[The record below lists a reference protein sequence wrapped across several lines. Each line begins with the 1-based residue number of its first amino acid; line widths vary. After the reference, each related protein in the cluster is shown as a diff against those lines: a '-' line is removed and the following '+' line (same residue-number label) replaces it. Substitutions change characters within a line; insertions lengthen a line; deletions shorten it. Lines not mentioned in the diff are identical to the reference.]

1 MSDDDTPSS
10 PPSSSPPSS
19 SPPSSAAPTVLHAT
33 TVARRSASAGWRGVL
48 LQGRSGVGKSD
59 LALRAATAD
68 WRIVADDRSLVFRS
82 GAGLF
87 ARAPKTIAG
96 LVEARGLGVL
106 PIRRLEVVQ
115 VVLVIDCVEQ
125 ANRLERVPEWDM
137 VEILGVCLPSIG
149 LFARE
154 ASAVAKLGMA
164 LDVAERRFDSR
175 FQERI

>member
-1 MSDDDTPSS
+1 MSDGD
-10 PPSSSPPSS
+10 PPLPP
-19 SPPSSAAPTVLHAT
+19 PAAAPPIILHAT
-33 TVARRSASAGWRGVL
+33 TLARRSVTKGWRGVL
-48 LQGRSGVGKSD
+48 LRGPSGVGKSD
-59 LALRAATAD
+59 LALRAAAAG
-68 WRIVADDRSLVFRS
+68 WRLVADDRSLVFRS

-106 PIRRLEVVQ
+106 PMRRLAFAQ
-115 VVLVIDCVEQ
+115 LVLAIDCVEQ
-125 ANRLERVPEWDM
+125 ANGLERVPEWDM
-137 VEILGVCLPSIG
+137 VDLLGVCLPRIG

-175 FQERI
+175 PQERI